1 MESGNERLD
10 KAHDRLLETGW
21 WELEFGESYQPSDDE
36 ILATYEELEDDIER
50 YRFDADNFA
59 KRANKILNSRRLQFK
74 QLDAKAQE
82 RALSDYLE
90 GLQESNPTFSFLVF
104 DGVVD
109 EYRGVVELQAM
120 DLESAKDF
128 MDDSYIKSVAESYEL
143 VKGPKLIPPE
153 GTDIYGSLPIIR
165 IPSREID
172 DEFKYGRT
180 KGEIRT
186 DLETEMD
193 DLYAPNGELT
203 VVIGDPIL
211 PPGEELVKAL
221 RDYSKEKMTD
231 ANTDG
236 KYSDVEDRKLMIA
249 EAVAYEEAANKVE
262 LRMSKRR
269 VKKQLNR
276 FKEKYPNHPLLGLMP
291 SSEQLES
298 DILTRLGY
306 EPHQQVE
313 ALERMLT
320 IMNTE
325 GVETID
331 PTFDRINFQ
340 LWFNQSENKMGP
352 VNETDYGKLPLK
364 RNAAGNE
371 WMRWYSDADGLD
383 RLMKASERGE
393 SYIAYKHPNVR
404 HVGTP
409 NTSLSKSN
417 FKFSRTYKDKWGRKR
432 RYVSK
437 SPGKG
442 LVIWNNQELA
452 RLAAIRGRAN
462 GNWVRTIPV
471 KEGWVN
477 IAAPMKDDEYYV
489 GTKNIPRTSF
499 PSRKNLPK
507 SVRREYFR
515 RD

>member
-36 ILATYEELEDDIER
+36 ILATYEELEDDINR
-50 YRFDADNFA
+50 YRVPL
-59 KRANKILNSRRLQFK
+59 NKLAPMLMKTRRLRFK
-74 QLDAKAQE
+74 QLDSKAQE
-82 RALSDYLE
+82 KALNDYLE
-90 GLQESNPTFSFLVF
+90 GLQETNPTFSFLVF
-104 DGVVD
+104 DGTVD
-109 EYRGVVELQAM
+109 EYRGVVEVQAM

-128 MDDSYIKSVAESYEL
+128 MDDSYIISAAESYQL

-153 GTDIYGSLPIIR
+153 GTDIYGGLPIIR
-165 IPSREID
+165 IPSSEID

-186 DLETEMD
+186 DLETEED
-193 DLYAPNGELT
+193 DLYDLAGNLT

-211 PPGEELVKAL
+211 TPGKELLKAL
-221 RDYSKEKMTD
+221 RDYSKDKMDD
-231 ANTDG
+231 ANTMGD
-236 KYSDVEDRKLMIA
+236 YTDVDERKLLIA
-249 EAVAYEEAANKVE
+249 EAVAFEEAANE
-262 LRMSKRR
+262 LELLQTKRR
-269 VKKQLNR
+269 VKKQLDR
-276 FKEKYPNHPLLGLMP
+276 FKDKYPKHPLLELMP
-291 SSEQLES
+291 PGQQLES
-298 DILTRLGY
+298 EVLTNLGY
-306 EPHQQVE
+306 EPQQQVE